1 MIDYSKLLY
10 DFRVSIDLSQEVF
23 AKELEV
29 SFTTVNRWEK
39 GHATPRNSI
48 LQKIRDKYP
57 MFSELEEKNKSDK
70 YNVYALFAGAG
81 GFHLG
86 FEEEDFKVLVASD
99 IEKVAAET
107 HKINWPNTPFIHKD
121 IRELTSSELLEAASG
136 IKPDLIIGG
145 PPCQGFSTLGAKI
158 SADPR
163 NELFDHYARIVSD
176 LQPKAFLF
184 ENVKSMSTLYK
195 GAFKDKVVKRFS
207 ELGYRVYEKVIN
219 VSEYG
224 VPQLRERLFLFGTKL
239 DAKFSFPKQT
249 HGTSLGLLPFETTGN
264 AINDLVN
271 KNEKHIQGHL
281 ALNHSETVI
290 SRYKYIPEG
299 GRLPPP
305 EELPTEI
312 RRKNFGNT
320 YKRLHRDKP
329 ALTMVPGNNAFPVH
343 PILNRSLTPREAA
356 RIQTFPDSHIFAGD
370 RRRQCILVG
379 NAVPPIMAKSL
390 ANSISMH
397 FRNKVDIDE
406 VTSLAVVQKGC
417 DSDDSNSKNILNK
430 HGYSPKKAKV
440 EDSFVDLFCGAGGF
454 TIGFTR
460 AGWTPAI
467 CVDFNKN
474 VALTHE
480 HNYVGTPFIQGDL
493 SSEELMDDICSRF
506 EKSSV
511 GIVVGGP
518 PCQGFSMFGKRR
530 FVNTKGYDPH
540 IDPRNKLVYSYVDA
554 IKRLNPRWFVM
565 ENVAGLLTLDN
576 GFFIES
582 LMKEFKALG
591 YDNLE
596 YKLLN
601 AADYGVPQL
610 RKRLI
615 IIGNRTGHII
625 PWPKKKYFKEPKDW
639 QKPYRTVGEV
649 INDLAEDNSYSTQFN
664 HVPMKHKPLLVER
677 YSHIEEGEKL
687 NVDKLPEHLKSGYRT
702 DKVKNYSHI
711 FKRIHRQKP
720 APTMVPGH
728 NAFPIHPHLNRA
740 LTVREAA
747 RIQTFPDDLEFK
759 GSRQEQCIQ
768 VGNAFPPLLAE
779 LIAGNI
785 KKAETNNWYPD
796 NLPKSASYAL
806 VDVTPVNNSIEKE
819 ALPEL

>member
-10 DFRVSIDLSQEVF
+10 EFRIQQQMSQEDF
-23 AKELEV
+23 AKELGM
-29 SFTTVNRWEK
+29 SFTTINRWEK

-48 LQKIRDKYP
+48 LQKIRERYQ
-57 MFSELEEKNKSDK
+57 MFSELEKKFNKDK
-70 YNVYALFAGAG
+70 FNVYALFAGAG

-86 FEEEDFKVLVASD
+86 IEQSDFEVLVASD
-99 IEKVAAET
+99 IEPVAAKT
-107 HKINWPNTPFIHKD
+107 HEVNWPNTPFINKD
-121 IRELTSSELLEAASG
+121 IRELSSYELLEAANG
-136 IKPDLIIGG
+136 VKPDLIIGG

-184 ENVKSMSTLYK
+184 ENVKSMGTLYK
-195 GAFKDKVVKRFS
+195 GAFKDKVIQRFS
-207 ELGYRVYEKVIN
+207 ALGYRIYEKVIN
-219 VSEYG
+219 VAEYG
-224 VPQLRERLFLFGTKL
+224 VPQFRERLFLFGTKEESNF
-239 DAKFSFPKQT
+239 AFPKKT
-249 HGTSLGLLPFETTGN
+249 HGDSLGLLPYTTTGS

-271 KNEKHIQGHL
+271 KDESYMQGHI
-281 ALNHSETVI
+281 ALNHSDTVI
-290 SRYKYIPEG
+290 ERYKYIPEG

-305 EELPTEI
+305 EELPEAI

-343 PILNRSLTPREAA
+343 PTLHRSLTPREAA
-356 RIQTFPDSHIFAGD
+356 RIQTFPDSHIFSGD

-379 NAVPPIMAKSL
+379 NAVPPLMAKNL
-390 ANSISMH
+390 ANSISEH
-397 FRNKVDIDE
+397 FKGKTEKDDTSCLAE
-406 VTSLAVVQKGC
+406 VKQALPQCEKP
-417 DSDDSNSKNILNK
+417 KNILSK
-430 HGYSPKKAKV
+430 YGYRPDKATA

-460 AGWTPAI
+460 AGWSPAI

-480 HNYVGTPFIQGDL
+480 QNYVGTPFIQGDL
-493 SSEELMDDICSRF
+493 SDAALMEDICSRF
-506 EKSSV
+506 ERSSV

-518 PCQGFSMFGKRR
+518 PCQGFSIFGKRR

-576 GFFIES
+576 GFFIDS
-582 LMKEFKALG
+582 LMDEFKALG
-591 YDNLE
+591 YTNVE
-596 YKLLN
+596 YKVLN

-615 IIGNRTGHII
+615 IIGNRTGHVI
-625 PWPKKKYFKEPKDW
+625 PWPKKKFFKEPKDW
-639 QKPYRTVGEV
+639 QKPYRTTGEV
-649 INDLAEDNSYSTQFN
+649 INDLAEDESYAAQFN

-677 YSHIEEGEKL
+677 YSYIEEGEKL

-747 RIQTFPDDLEFK
+747 RIQTFPDDIEFK

-785 KKAETNNWYPD
+785 KKAETNQWYPD

-806 VDVTPVNNSIEKE
+806 VDVTSAEEKDEKE
-819 ALPEL
+819 AVPEL

>member
-1 MIDYSKLLY
+1 MIDYSKIIHELRFNLG
-10 DFRVSIDLSQEVF
+10 LSQEEL
-23 AKELEV
+23 AKELSV

-39 GHATPRNSI
+39 GHAIPRATV
-48 LQKIRDKYP
+48 LEKIRVKYP
-57 MFSELEEKNKSDK
+57 MLIDLEKNNTKDK
-70 YNVYALFAGAG
+70 YNVFALFAGAG

-86 FEEEDFKVLVASD
+86 FEEKDFKVLVASD

-107 HKINWPNTPFIHKD
+107 HRINWPDTPFIHKD
-121 IRELTSSELLEAASG
+121 IRELTSKELLEAANG
-136 IKPDLIIGG
+136 VKPDLIIGG

-163 NELFDHYARIVSD
+163 NELFDHYARIVSE
-176 LQPKAFLF
+176 LQPKGFLF
-184 ENVKSMSTLYK
+184 ENVKSMGTLYK
-195 GAFKDKVVKRFS
+195 GAFKDKVIQRFS
-207 ELGYRVYEKVIN
+207 ALGYRIYEKVIN
-219 VSEYG
+219 VAEYG
-224 VPQLRERLFLFGTKL
+224 VPQLRERLFLFGTKEESN
-239 DAKFSFPKQT
+239 FSFPKKT
-249 HGTSLGLLPFETTGN
+249 HGDSLGLLPFSTTGA
-264 AINDLVN
+264 AIDDLVN
-271 KNEKHIQGHL
+271 KDETHIQGHI
-281 ALNHSETVI
+281 ALNHSDTVI
-290 SRYKYIPEG
+290 ERYKFIPEG

-305 EELPTEI
+305 EELPEAI

-320 YKRLHRDKP
+320 YKRLHRNKP

-343 PILNRSLTPREAA
+343 PTLHRSLTPREAA
-356 RIQTFPDSHIFAGD
+356 RIQTFPDSHVFAGD

-379 NAVPPIMAKSL
+379 NAVPPLMAESLAKS
-390 ANSISMH
+390 ISEH
-397 FRNKVDIDE
+397 FKGKSEKDDIDC
-406 VTSLAVVQKGC
+406 LAAVKPVVPQC
-417 DSDDSNSKNILNK
+417 DKPKNILSK
-430 HGYSPKKAKV
+430 YGYEPDKARA

-460 AGWTPAI
+460 AGWSPAI

-480 HNYVGTPFIQGDL
+480 QNYVGTPFIQGDL
-493 SSEELMDDICSRF
+493 SDETLMDDICSRF
-506 EKSSV
+506 ERSSV

-518 PCQGFSMFGKRR
+518 PCQGFSIFGKRR

-576 GFFIES
+576 GFFIDS
-582 LMKEFKALG
+582 LMDEFKALG
-591 YDNLE
+591 YTNVE
-596 YKLLN
+596 YKVLN

-615 IIGNRTGHII
+615 IIGNRTGHVI
-625 PWPKKKYFKEPKDW
+625 PWPKKKFFKEPKDW
-639 QKPYRTVGEV
+639 QKPYRTAGEV
-649 INDLAEDNSYSTQFN
+649 INDLAEDASYTTQFN

-677 YSHIEEGEKL
+677 YSYIEEGEKL

-747 RIQTFPDDLEFK
+747 RIQTFPDDIEFK

-785 KKAETNNWYPD
+785 KKAETNQWYPD

-806 VDVTPVNNSIEKE
+806 VDVTSEEEKDE
-819 ALPEL
+819 K